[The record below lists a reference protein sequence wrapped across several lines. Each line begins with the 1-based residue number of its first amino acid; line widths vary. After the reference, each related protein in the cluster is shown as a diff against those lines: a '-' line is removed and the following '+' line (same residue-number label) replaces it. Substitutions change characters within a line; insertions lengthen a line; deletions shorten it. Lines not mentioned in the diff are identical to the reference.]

1 MNSSI
6 YTWML
11 GLVNRCKTAARS
23 VRAFLKSG
31 ASSLFSNTS
40 AVRKEDAEQFAMPK
54 VIWMVWFTGWN
65 NAPWLVKK
73 CLASWQ
79 FHNPDWEIRPLDA
92 NSLRRYIELP
102 ELEGKEIIP
111 AHMAD
116 ILRVMLLHEYGGVWC
131 DSTLLCHRPLNSW
144 LPDAMSEGF
153 FAFARPSPDRVVS
166 AWFFATKAGHLLM
179 ERFHAAVLRFW
190 KDNDRAVEY
199 FWPHSLFGKL
209 CESDP
214 QFLSAWNRVPKISAD
229 GPHGPQF
236 FTGLLEENESAI
248 EKALLS
254 LAPVSKLTH
263 RIDETAVTEKTL
275 LSRLLADL
283 PEPVLP
289 AVRKDGDAPGI
300 TQPKAALHVG
310 SRNLGDYIQ
319 RLASQRLIERTF
331 TPPEFFIDLDDEIQ
345 SAPGLDLA
353 LGPSCLM
360 LTFPRRDYSPAQKE
374 VFVVSRDQEILSIL
388 PPSLSDASYL
398 CHCVSGSDFEENIQA
413 AAERLETYKTRARLI
428 VTTELDCALPAI
440 AMDIPVVV
448 FYPKNNESGE
458 ALERERFTGLASLIP
473 IHRFEDVAQV
483 DWAPKPVSVAE
494 EKLRIV
500 DSVYQIAERW
510 QLPMNNRFPRLA
522 PTSTL
527 PPPSVPPSAITDY
540 SFVPDSPAT
549 T

>member
-1 MNSSI
+1 
-6 YTWML
+6 ML
-11 GLVNRCKTAARS
+11 ALTKRCKAAVLS
-23 VRAFLKSG
+23 ASAFLKSA
-31 ASSLFSNTS
+31 ASSLLSNTS
-40 AVRKEDAEQFAMPK
+40 AVRSEDATQLPMSK
-54 VIWMVWFTGWN
+54 IIWMVWFQEWSH
-65 NAPWLVKK
+65 APWLVKK

-79 FHNPDWEIRPLDA
+79 YHNPDWEIRPLDA
-92 NSLRRYIELP
+92 NSIRRYIELP

-144 LPDAMSEGF
+144 LPEAMSAGF

-190 KDNDRAVEY
+190 KDHDRAVEY
-199 FWPHSLFGKL
+199 FWPHSLFGNL

-236 FTGLLEENESAI
+236 FTGLLEENESAV
-248 EKALLS
+248 EQALLS

-289 AVRKDGDAPGI
+289 TVRKDGDAPRI
-300 TQPKAALHVG
+300 TQPKAALRES
-310 SRNLGDYIQ
+310 SRNLGDFIQ
-319 RLASQRLIERTF
+319 ILAGQRLIERTF

-345 SAPGLDLA
+345 SAPGLDSA

-360 LTFPRRDYSPAQKE
+360 LTFPRRDFAPEQKE

-388 PPSLSDASYL
+388 PPSLSDASYFS
-398 CHCVSGSDFEENIQA
+398 HCVSGSDFDENMQA
-413 AAERLETYKTRARLI
+413 AAERLEAYKTRARLI

-440 AMDIPVVV
+440 AMGIPVVV

-458 ALERERFTGLASLIP
+458 ASERGRFAGLATLTQ
-473 IHRFEDVAQV
+473 IHRFEDGTQV
-483 DWAPKPVSVAE
+483 DWEPKPVSVAE
-494 EKLRIV
+494 LKLRIV